1 MIRCKTK
8 QWGSSI
14 GIVLPKKIVHQHN
27 LKPHED
33 IVIEIKG
40 KSANVLKELFGS
52 MKFSKP
58 TQRLLKE
65 AREELE
71 SKR

>member
-1 MIRCKTK
+1 MIKCTAKR
-8 QWGSSI
+8 WGSSI
-14 GIVLPKKIVHQHN
+14 GIVLPKRVVYQHN
-27 LKPHED
+27 IKPHED

-40 KSANVLKELFGS
+40 KSGNVLQELFGS

-58 TQRLLKE
+58 THKLLKE